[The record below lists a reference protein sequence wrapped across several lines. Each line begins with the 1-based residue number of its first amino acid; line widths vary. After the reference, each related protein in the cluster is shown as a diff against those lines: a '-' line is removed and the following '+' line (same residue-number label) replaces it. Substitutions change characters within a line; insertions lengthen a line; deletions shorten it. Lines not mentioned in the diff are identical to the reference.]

1 MLTQFKLIAAT
12 ALLALLSFIGPATAA
27 GAAKTAADAAKAAT
41 AAPAPTPPA
50 DYLGRDTP
58 FGTVNGFVQAMRAG
72 DTRRGAS
79 YLEGNEAAQKKE
91 ELAGLLQIVLNRGA
105 KIRLRDLSRQPEGDL
120 ADGLPPNVEQVGITK
135 LAEGELGIV
144 LHRQMEPG
152 AAAIWLFSAQTLR
165 RIPEAAEE
173 LRPRWGERLWPESFA
188 ERQFLSFPLYVWL
201 NNLLLVPVGLAIAW
215 LAARGL
221 HIALRSALRRWL
233 GDQSAV
239 AADQL
244 RKPIFLLVFACLVH
258 FGATHA
264 ATVSVRLFWS
274 SVGTV
279 GMIAA
284 FSWLAVKVT
293 NLLVGL
299 RVRHLH
305 EIGKPGRIAMS
316 ELISWGLTF
325 LFIVAGLFLAL
336 RSLNFDVSTAVAG
349 LGVGGIAI
357 AFASQKTIAD
367 LFGTITVV
375 GDEAIRIGDEC
386 RIGTLHGRVE
396 EVGLRSTRVRSVD
409 RSLFSVPNGEL
420 ASMTIENLQLRD
432 KFRFHQTIRLSHGTT
447 TDQLRRVLDQI
458 RQLMAGHPDV
468 ESDTIRVRLIGFGE
482 SSVDIGVRVH
492 VLTRDEDVFL
502 RVQEEL
508 LLGITEIVEANGTR
522 MALPSQVL
530 YRSEGAAVSPP
541 DPALRPAKP
550 AGS

>member
-1 MLTQFKLIAAT
+1 MLTKFKLIAAT
-12 ALLALLSFIGPATAA
+12 ASLVLLSFVGPATAV

-58 FGTVNGFVQAMRAG
+58 FGTVNGFIQAMRSG
-72 DTRRGAS
+72 DAQRGAS
-79 YLEGNEAAQKKE
+79 YLEGNENTQRKE

-105 KIRLRDLSRQPEGDL
+105 KLRLRDLSRQPEGDL
-120 ADGLPPNVEQVGITK
+120 ADGLPPNVEQVAITK
-135 LAEGELGIV
+135 LEDRDLGVI
-144 LHRQMEPG
+144 LHRQAEPG

-165 RIPEAAEE
+165 RVPEAAEE
-173 LRPRWGERLWPESFA
+173 LRPRWGERIWPESFS
-188 ERQFLSFPLYVWL
+188 ERQYLSIPLYVWL
-201 NNLLLVPVGLAIAW
+201 NNLLLIPVGLIIAW
-215 LAARGL
+215 LASRGL
-221 HIALRSALRRWL
+221 RMVLRPALRHWFR
-233 GDQSAV
+233 DQGAA
-239 AADQL
+239 AADRL
-244 RKPIFLLVFACLVH
+244 AAPLFLLIFSILMRVVGSNAS
-258 FGATHA
+258 
-264 ATVSVRLFWS
+264 TVSHRLFWS
-274 SVGTV
+274 SAGTV

-293 NLLVGL
+293 SLLVGV

-316 ELISWGLTF
+316 ELISWALTF
-325 LFIVAGLFLAL
+325 LFVVAGLFLAL
-336 RSLNFDVSTAVAG
+336 RSLNVDVSTAVAG
-349 LGVGGIAI
+349 LGVGGIAV
-357 AFASQKTIAD
+357 AFAAQKTIAD

-396 EVGLRSTRVRSVD
+396 EVGLRSTRIRSVD
-409 RSLFSVPNGEL
+409 RSLFSIPNGEL
-420 ASMTIENLQLRD
+420 ASMNIENLQLRD

-447 TDQLRRVLDQI
+447 TDQLRRVLAQV

-468 ESDTIRVRLIGFGE
+468 EGDTIRVRLIGFGE

-530 YRSEGAAVSPP
+530 YRSEGAAGPP
-541 DPALRPAKP
+541 PALRPGEP